1 MPTTLQAVP
10 CSHPFTL
17 KDSSVD
23 MEVSISPFPNDAYEI
38 GWISALPIELA
49 AARGMLDEEHGIPQS
64 SPPLQDS
71 NSYILGR
78 LHSHKV
84 VIACLPRG
92 EVGGS
97 SAAVSARDML
107 GVFPNIRVGL
117 MVGIGAG
124 IPCWKSDNGSV
135 GDENTDQE
143 DKGLAEGDVRLGD
156 VVISSDK
163 KTGGLVAYNF
173 GKKLPDGSFEV
184 AYHLNQPPRALRVAL
199 STMEADHELR
209 ENRITEYMKQMVEKL
224 PLGTR
229 EKWLHPGQ
237 AKDILFPANYVHQG
251 GRSCKNCDRQKAI
264 RRIPILRS
272 STTPTIHYGVIATGS
287 EVVKHAPTRDLIG
300 ATHNA
305 IALEMEA
312 AGLMNNFPC
321 VIIRGISDYADS
333 HKNDQW
339 HRFAAA
345 TAAACAKELRHGRL
359 RPRAQPPA
367 TPFHPRNRC
376 RAVF

>member
-345 TAAACAKELRHGRL
+345 TRSSLCK
-359 RPRAQPPA
+359 RAPAWPSTPTSSATCYSFSSTQPM
-367 TPFHPRNRC
+367 
-376 RAVF
+376 